1 MKKGEKIGRKKGK
14 KSAAKKQKKSAKA
27 NHVTYRKE
35 NGKPGSVLFGAGN
48 VGQA

>member
-35 NGKPGSVLFGAGN
+35 NGNPGFAL
-48 VGQA
+48 